1 MKTRNTLM
9 QRIAAL
15 ALAALAVSGGAVYAD
30 EAAQPGFAMR
40 TMPQSAPEVSLRDAD
55 DTAAAYDVW
64 FDGTIGLTQVLE
76 NMGRSQVST
85 YFTWASDTHMAVTY
99 YKKKTR

>member
-1 MKTRNTLM
+1 M
-9 QRIAAL
+9 Q
-15 ALAALAVSGGAVYAD
+15 
-30 EAAQPGFAMR
+30 
-40 TMPQSAPEVSLRDAD
+40 DAD

-64 FDGTIGLTQVLE
+64 FDETIGLKQVLE

-99 YKKKTR
+99 YKLSIVFFRSGVFGAVPARTVARKHSKYKAFLYIGL

>member
-1 MKTRNTLM
+1 M
-9 QRIAAL
+9 
-15 ALAALAVSGGAVYAD
+15 
-30 EAAQPGFAMR
+30 
-40 TMPQSAPEVSLRDAD
+40 RDAD

-64 FDGTIGLTQVLE
+64 FDGTIGLKQALE
-76 NMGRSQVST
+76 NMGRPQVGT

>member
-1 MKTRNTLM
+1 MKHAMPRTPKTPVFGVQTTLDLF
-9 QRIAAL
+9 AA
-15 ALAALAVSGGAVYAD
+15 
-30 EAAQPGFAMR
+30 P
-40 TMPQSAPEVSLRDAD
+40 TKPCAPAHKKSDNRPPVVTPRVIAD

-64 FDGTIGLTQVLE
+64 FDGTIGLKQVLE

>member
-1 MKTRNTLM
+1 M
-9 QRIAAL
+9 
-15 ALAALAVSGGAVYAD
+15 
-30 EAAQPGFAMR
+30 
-40 TMPQSAPEVSLRDAD
+40 RDAD

-64 FDGTIGLTQVLE
+64 FDGTIGLKQVLE
-76 NMGRSQVST
+76 NMGRSRVST

>member
-1 MKTRNTLM
+1 MKKYIFFIR
-9 QRIAAL
+9 QYRIIL
-15 ALAALAVSGGAVYAD
+15 SAD
-30 EAAQPGFAMR
+30 AG
-40 TMPQSAPEVSLRDAD
+40 AD

-64 FDGTIGLTQVLE
+64 FDGTIGLKQVLE